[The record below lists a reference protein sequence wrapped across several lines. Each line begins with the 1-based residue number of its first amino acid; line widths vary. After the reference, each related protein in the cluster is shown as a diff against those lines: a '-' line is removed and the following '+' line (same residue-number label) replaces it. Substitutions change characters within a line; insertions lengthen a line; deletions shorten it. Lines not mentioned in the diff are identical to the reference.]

1 MRKAGIS
8 PPLFLDRMKHDHY
21 PDFVRR
27 RVRRQGRLFTGR
39 CCRRVC
45 SCSGHRGQGD
55 TVQEQCRA
63 ALETIK
69 IALAQAGATM
79 ADAVRVTYYLPDRT
93 EFEPCWP
100 ILREAFGANPPVATM
115 LECGLIDPFYRIEIE
130 LTALLPEHGIA

>member
-1 MRKAGIS
+1 MTIIRISSGGAFEDKVGYSRAVVAGG
-8 PPLFLDRMKHDHY
+8 
-21 PDFVRR
+21 FVH
-27 RVRRQGRLFTGR
+27 VAGT
-39 CCRRVC
+39 V
-45 SCSGHRGQGD
+45 GQGD